1 MTAGWRYHALR
12 ILDRQW
18 LHRDL
23 PLQQVSVSPALS
35 GPGAMAATLDPD
47 TMSLQN
53 ADGTPLLEEW
63 RDLIIAEAADE
74 VRFAGILV
82 NSEFTGEGWALDIAG
97 ITAWPQGQ
105 PQVKTIIYG
114 SADDDEPGGPVS
126 GEGADPIQIVKDL
139 WGQLQGQPDGNLG
152 VTFGGDSVCKHRLA
166 RWYNVPNKYDY
177 HPDASTSVE
186 IVPYGSDDLA
196 SLKTTALVKVVVSG
210 TGFTKTLKS
219 KQDTGTVPDKP
230 LYWLHHVY
238 DYENTDVGAKINVY
252 AESSPFDY
260 LEYAEWA
267 DSDKSD
273 VVLRVD
279 FGYPRVGTRKP
290 GLRFMEGEN
299 ITELVTVRRDGEDYA
314 NGVMA
319 VGAGEGAAQLRET
332 VVQRD
337 GHVRRIKVITN
348 TSITDKAALKG
359 LATSQLNLINE
370 LTDIQGFTV
379 MEHPHA
385 PYGSYGVG
393 DDVLVQVATGWAAGS
408 TLWVRIT
415 ALTYNPDT
423 GTVAV
428 TCKRSDSFS
437 YGSVSVT

>member
-23 PLQQVSVSPALS
+23 PLQQVAISPALS

-47 TMSLQN
+47 TMGLL
-53 ADGTPLLEEW
+53 ADDGTPLLEEW
-63 RDLIIAEAADE
+63 RDLIVAEADDV

-82 NSEFTGEGWALDIAG
+82 NSDFTGESWALDIAG

-114 SADDDEPGGPVS
+114 SEDNPEPGGPVS

-139 WGQLQGQPDGNLG
+139 WTQLQGQPDADLG

-177 HPDASTSVE
+177 HPDASTTVE
-186 IVPYGSDDLA
+186 VVPYGDGDLA
-196 SLKTTALVKVVVSG
+196 SLKTTDLVKVVVSG
-210 TGFTKTLKS
+210 TAFTKTLKKTQNS
-219 KQDTGTVPDKP
+219 GTPAAKP

-238 DYENTDVGAKINVY
+238 DYENTDLGEKINTY
-252 AESSPFDY
+252 AQASPFDY
-260 LEYAEWA
+260 VEYAEWA
-267 DSDKSD
+267 DSAKSD

-279 FGYPRVGTRKP
+279 FGYPRVGTRKA
-290 GLRFMEGEN
+290 GLRFVEGEN
-299 ITELVTVRRDGEDYA
+299 VSQLITVRRDGEDYA

-319 VGAGEGAAQLRET
+319 VGAGEGADQLRQT
-332 VVQRD
+332 VIQRD
-337 GHVRRIKVITN
+337 GRLRRLKVVTA
-348 TSITDKAALKG
+348 SDITDASALKN
-359 LATSQLNLINE
+359 LATAELNLVNE
-370 LTDIQGFTV
+370 LVDIEGFTV
-379 MEHPHA
+379 TEHPHA

-393 DDVLVQVATGWAAGS
+393 DDVPVQVTTGWAAG
-408 TLWVRIT
+408 TRLWVRVT
-415 ALTYNPDT
+415 ALTYNPDA
-423 GTVAV
+423 GSVDV
-428 TCKRSDSFS
+428 SCKRSDSFS